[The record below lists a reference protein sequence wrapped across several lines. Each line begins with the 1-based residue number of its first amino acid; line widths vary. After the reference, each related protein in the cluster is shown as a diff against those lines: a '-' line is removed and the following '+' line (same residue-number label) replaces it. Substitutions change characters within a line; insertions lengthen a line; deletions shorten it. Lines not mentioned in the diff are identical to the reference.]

1 MTVTYV
7 PVFPDVPGEQITVP
21 KLHKVVYGRNKKD
34 GMHLPNDKIWHI
46 ESWLEENCC
55 HPYYH
60 SPGYTDDLFIEFEC
74 DKDAVWFALRW
85 A

>member
-7 PVFPDVPGEQITVP
+7 PMFPDVPGDPITVP
-21 KLHKVVYGRNKKD
+21 KLHKVVYVRNKKD
-34 GMHLPNDKIWHI
+34 GIVVPELDFWEM
-46 ESWLEENCC
+46 EAWLRETCC

-74 DKDAVWFALRW
+74 DEDALLFALKW

>member
-7 PVFPDVPGEQITVP
+7 PMFPDVPGDPITVP
-21 KLHKVVYGRNKKD
+21 KLHKVVYGQNKKD
-34 GMHLPNDKIWHI
+34 GMHLPNDRIWHI
-46 ESWLEENCC
+46 EPWLEENCC

-74 DKDAVWFALRW
+74 DEDAVLFALRW
-85 A
+85 S